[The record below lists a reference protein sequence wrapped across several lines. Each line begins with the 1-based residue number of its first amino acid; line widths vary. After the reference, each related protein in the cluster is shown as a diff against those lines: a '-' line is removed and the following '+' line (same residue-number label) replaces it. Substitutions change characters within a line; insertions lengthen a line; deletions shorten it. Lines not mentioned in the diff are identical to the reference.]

1 MMQKRALLILF
12 LLGPMLTCRA
22 GSPHQT
28 QQRTLEKETVVLQE
42 GSLTDTFN
50 APILELA
57 RAIQVRPQSRIFH
70 VSGYLMFGGYQ
81 NWDFW
86 YDRQTHRLRYKYASG
101 GETNSGQEEGVWSNI
116 TDTALEHLA
125 HDHRSDNYRGTRLLG
140 FETLGKYGGK
150 LEQVWKKSRE
160 EERSLPGSLIPTSGQ

>member
-1 MMQKRALLILF
+1 MLITNKKWGLMILL
-12 LLGPMLTCRA
+12 LLGAMLPCRTE
-22 GSPHQT
+22 SPHQT
-28 QQRTLEKETVVLQE
+28 QQRSLEKATVVLQE
-42 GSLTDTFN
+42 GSLIDTFN

-101 GETNSGQEEGVWSNI
+101 GETHGDQEEGVWSNV
-116 TDTALEHLA
+116 TDAALEHLA
-125 HDHRSDNYRGTRLLG
+125 QDHGSDNYRGTRLLG

-150 LEQVWKKSRE
+150 LERVWKKSNVGLRD
-160 EERSLPGSLIPTSGQ
+160 LIPSSAR